1 VQALPGNQVDLLPS
15 PAAIQQACLQLVR
28 EAEHHL
34 HLLFYIW
41 RDDRIGRML
50 RDLLIEKAT
59 QGVQVRVLVD
69 ALGSFGLP
77 GEFLGGLIKGGGT
90 LVESTFL
97 TNCLSLSLLGSLL
110 FI

>member
-41 RDDRIGRML
+41 RDDCI

-69 ALGSFGLP
+69 AVGSFGLP
-77 GEFLGGLIKGGGT
+77 GEFFGGLIKGGGT

>member
-41 RDDRIGRML
+41 RDDCI